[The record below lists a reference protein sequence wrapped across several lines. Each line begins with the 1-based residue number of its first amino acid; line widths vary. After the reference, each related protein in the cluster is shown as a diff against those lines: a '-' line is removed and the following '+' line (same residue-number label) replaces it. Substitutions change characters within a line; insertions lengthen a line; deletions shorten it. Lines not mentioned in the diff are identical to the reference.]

1 MESTTDQR
9 RVRMVVA
16 YDGSG
21 FHGFAANPGVTTVM
35 GSLTEAVE
43 RVVRHRVALV
53 GAGRTDAGVHAW
65 GQVVSG
71 DLDAATD
78 LETLARRVNRQC
90 GPAIA
95 IRSIEWAPQDFHA
108 RFSATARTY
117 RYQIWNDPAPNP
129 LLATQMWHLS
139 EPLAMHAMAA
149 AADPLLGEH
158 DFSSFCRRPDESA
171 SLVRRLLSIRWVDES
186 PLLWCEL
193 RATAFCHQMVRSLVG
208 LMVEVGRGRATP
220 ADVGFI
226 LRARDRARAPA
237 IAPPQ
242 GLILWEVSYE
252 GQRWDAVPP

>member
-1 MESTTDQR
+1 MEPTTAQR

-35 GSLTEAVE
+35 GELTAAVE

-71 DLDAATD
+71 DLDASVD
-78 LETLARRVNRQC
+78 LEALARRVNRQC
-90 GPAIA
+90 GPRISV
-95 IRSIEWAPQDFHA
+95 RSIDWAPDDFHA

-129 LLATQMWHLS
+129 LLATQVWHLA
-139 EPLAMHAMAA
+139 EPLAVHAMVA
-149 AADPLLGEH
+149 AADPLIGEH
-158 DFSSFCRRPDESA
+158 DFSSFCRRPDAEA

-208 LMVEVGRGRATP
+208 LMVEVGRSRATP
-220 ADVGFI
+220 ADVGEI
-226 LRARDRARAPA
+226 LRARDRSRAPA
-237 IAPPQ
+237 IAPPE
-242 GLILWEVSYE
+242 GLMLWEVSYE
-252 GQRWDAVPP
+252 GQRWDAASR